1 MEIMESANHPDAMD
15 YNDVFTMASSGDSDT
30 LVQVENGHL
39 DKSSEITRPTIDTED
54 RYLQQRVPAPKHNTF
69 K

>member
-1 MEIMESANHPDAMD
+1 MESADHLDTMGFDDMD
-15 YNDVFTMASSGDSDT
+15 TISSSGDSDT

-39 DKSSEITRPTIDTED
+39 DKSSQKIWPTVDTKD
-54 RYLQQRVPAPKHNTF
+54 RYLQQRAPAPKHNTF

>member
-1 MEIMESANHPDAMD
+1 MSA
-15 YNDVFTMASSGDSDT
+15 SGDSDT

-39 DKSSEITRPTIDTED
+39 EKSSEKIRPTVDTED
-54 RYLQQRVPAPKHNTF
+54 RYLQQRVPAPKHITF

>member
-1 MEIMESANHPDAMD
+1 MESATHLDAMD
-15 YNDVFTMASSGDSDT
+15 YDDVFTMSASGDSDT

-39 DKSSEITRPTIDTED
+39 EKSSEKIRPTVDTED
-54 RYLQQRVPAPKHNTF
+54 RYLQQRVPAPKHITF

>member
-1 MEIMESANHPDAMD
+1 MESANHLDTTD
-15 YNDVFTMASSGDSDT
+15 YNSMYTISLSGDSDA
-30 LVQVENGHL
+30 LVHVGNGRL
-39 DKSSEITRPTIDTED
+39 YKSSEKIRPTVDTKD

>member
-1 MEIMESANHPDAMD
+1 MESANHLD
-15 YNDVFTMASSGDSDT
+15 TMEYDDMYTISLSGDSDT

-39 DKSSEITRPTIDTED
+39 VKSSEIKRPIVDSKD
-54 RYLQQRVPAPKHNTF
+54 RYLQQRVPASKHNTF

>member
-1 MEIMESANHPDAMD
+1 MGSTNHLEAMD
-15 YNDVFTMASSGDSDT
+15 YDDKYTMSSSGDSDT

-39 DKSSEITRPTIDTED
+39 DRSSENIRLTIDTED
-54 RYLQQRVPAPKHNTF
+54 RYLQQRVPAPKHNNF

>member
-1 MEIMESANHPDAMD
+1 MESADHLDAMD
-15 YNDVFTMASSGDSDT
+15 YDDEFTMPSSGDSNT

-39 DKSSEITRPTIDTED
+39 ETSSEKIRPTVDTED
-54 RYLQQRVPAPKHNTF
+54 RYLQQRAPAPKHDNF